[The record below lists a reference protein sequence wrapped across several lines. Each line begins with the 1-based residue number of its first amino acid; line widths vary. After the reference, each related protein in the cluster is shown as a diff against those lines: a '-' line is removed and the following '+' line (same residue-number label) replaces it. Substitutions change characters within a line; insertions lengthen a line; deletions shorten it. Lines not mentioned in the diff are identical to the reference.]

1 MEPEEIL
8 ENTYKC
14 VLSKIDKSVIEFP
27 EIVSKVEFVC
37 RSGTKAGI
45 RFLLACSL
53 AKSHNNKLD
62 IRKPYSEIEGEDSYS
77 GRAYDEQYIAQFI
90 NEYSLPCNVTTA
102 FLTPAFRTKNVLLT
116 TDVELKGTP
125 KELYD
130 TVLELLD
137 VVYKDEVT
145 AEKLLKETFRQLL
158 ICKNENTTTINT
170 MVNRLKNSKY
180 KLSSEAIITLIQQ
193 HLKCP
198 KSSRLP
204 VLVVVAAYKTAEE
217 HICERVLP
225 LQSHTAADK
234 QTGALGDVEITLIDD
249 DNIVTSYEMKTKRIT
264 KIDIDNALEKVTEI
278 QIDNYIFITTE
289 VIDKDVEEY
298 ATGLYDKTGGIEFV
312 ILDCIGFI
320 RHFLHLFHR
329 LRVRFLETYQELIL
343 EEPVS
348 AVRQELK
355 EAFLI
360 LRKAAETG
368 EDLYEDY

>member
-264 KIDIDNALEKVTEI
+264 KIYIDNALEKVTEI